1 MVNTK
6 SIAKRQ
12 NGCKMLNVCRCYV
25 ILFLSNSSE
34 NCGLRLVSKVPLDTF
49 SHYMSYKIIQYLV
62 YFLVNLGHEV
72 RLMLRR
78 GSKSLSL
85 APCLVKNCCVP
96 AAYASG
102 NCEMNENKC
111 SECSK
116 VRTWNAFKKN
126 RKTEPP
132 PAGWGGSFYVFPLNY
147 PNTKP

>member
-34 NCGLRLVSKVPLDTF
+34 NRGLRLVSKVPLDTF

-116 VRTWNAFKKN
+116 VRTQLKRIKKKQKN
-126 RKTEPP
+126 GTSP
-132 PAGWGGSFYVFPLNY
+132 GGVGGILLRIFIELS
-147 PNTKP
+147 